1 MENENR
7 GIKRIKGER
16 ELEEAWLELGRAY
29 DPPLWDTMDDYGSYL
44 SKVADAAITLVC
56 VDGHRTIGGISFYA
70 NDCESR
76 RAFITQLMVLPE
88 CQGEGVGTGLL
99 GACEEY
105 LRLTSMEKLAL
116 EVRKVNYGAKKLYE
130 RVGFSVYDE
139 SPESYFMEKPLGR
152 KAAIVV

>member
-88 CQGEGVGTGLL
+88 CQGEGVGTARGMRRVSSADFH
-99 GACEEY
+99 GETSARSAEGE
-105 LRLTSMEKLAL
+105 LRRKKAL
-116 EVRKVNYGAKKLYE
+116 
-130 RVGFSVYDE
+130 
-139 SPESYFMEKPLGR
+139 
-152 KAAIVV
+152 